1 MRTGE
6 LLRYTITCWPTR
18 RQNVVPLSRLP
29 IVSAPPDG
37 AGFPL
42 LQVRV
47 SVGLA
52 LPVPGATP
60 LADGL
65 DA

>member
-1 MRTGE
+1 
-6 LLRYTITCWPTR
+6 
-18 RQNVVPLSRLP
+18 VAPLSRLP
-29 IVSAPPDG
+29 IVSVPPDG

-47 SVGLA
+47 AVGLA

-65 DA
+65 AA